1 MEMEV
6 LAIVMVF
13 SLFALIL
20 GGIPVPFALA
30 VSGLVFGL
38 IGFGSDLFNLLP
50 LSWTK
55 TLSILSSIPPGK
67 HRTSVIPKVACSLF
81 ATQV

>member
-30 VSGLVFGL
+30 VSGLVFGVVRL
-38 IGFGSDLFNLLP
+38 GWRVSLNRPYAFGPWLTVGAWAAWW
-50 LSWTK
+50 WTPS
-55 TLSILSSIPPGK
+55 L
-67 HRTSVIPKVACSLF
+67 VAWL
-81 ATQV
+81 AH